1 MEEPYYAARARVVAE
16 FERHYLT
23 QLLTHSRGNMSHAA
37 RVAGVDRTT
46 LYRLLARHGLD
57 RRVLTSAQ
65 SHTQTGSGSTNDNGI
80 QRGTDLADGSR
91 QGAGG

>member
-1 MEEPYYAARARVVAE
+1 VSIEEPYYAARARVVAE

-23 QLLTHSRGNMSHAA
+23 QLLTHSHGNMSHAA

-57 RRVLTSAQ
+57 RRLWAGNVQRETR
-65 SHTQTGSGSTNDNGI
+65 NG
-80 QRGTDLADGSR
+80 DASR
-91 QGAGG
+91 QGAGI